1 MRTILLRFCYCLL
14 AALMVCATASVAVP
28 FPTNMDLL
36 VETMA
41 SAVDE
46 SLARI
51 EMPDDA
57 ATAPLLVVAQSKHD
71 ANWMVEHLLANRLLT
86 RGFSVTL
93 DSTTVQPTSM
103 RLSYRVLDLGIS
115 AHSGLRG
122 SKVSRQ
128 GRVTLALRLSDE
140 GDDVVH
146 WQDEI
151 TRTQRDQIPKN
162 QLAILQHDQFKFA
175 KTELEEQTWSK
186 FVEPVIVST
195 VLGGLIYLFFSNR

>member
-1 MRTILLRFCYCLL
+1 MRTILLRSCYRLL
-14 AALMVCATASVAVP
+14 VALMVCATASAAVP

-36 VETMA
+36 VETVA

-93 DSTTVQPTSM
+93 DSTAAQPTSM
-103 RLSYRVLDLGIS
+103 RLSYRVLDLGVS

-122 SKVSRQ
+122 SEVSRQ

-140 GDDVVH
+140 RDDVVH

-151 TRTQRDQIPKN
+151 TRTQRDRIPKK

>member
-1 MRTILLRFCYCLL
+1 MKTISLRICYRLW
-14 AALMVCATASVAVP
+14 AALTIGATALAAVP

-36 VETMA
+36 VETVA

-46 SLARI
+46 SLRRV

-57 ATAPLLVVAQSKHD
+57 ASAPLLVVAQSKHD

-93 DSTTVQPTSM
+93 DSTAVQPTSM

-115 AHSGLRG
+115 AYSGLRG
-122 SKVSRQ
+122 SEVSRQ
-128 GRVTLALRLSDE
+128 GQVTLALRLSDE
-140 GDDVVH
+140 RDDVVR

-151 TRTQRDQIPKN
+151 TRTQRDRIPKK
-162 QLAILQHDQFKFA
+162 QLDLLQHDQFKFA

>member
-1 MRTILLRFCYCLL
+1 MGTILLRVCHYLL
-14 AALMVCATASVAVP
+14 VALMVCTTASVAVP

-36 VETMA
+36 VETVA

-71 ANWMVEHLLANRLLT
+71 ANWMVEHLLANRLLA

-93 DSTTVQPTSM
+93 DSTVAQSTSM
-103 RLSYRVLDLGIS
+103 RLSYRVLDLGVS

-122 SKVSRQ
+122 SEVNRQ

-140 GDDVVH
+140 RDDVVH

-151 TRTQRDQIPKN
+151 TRIQRDRVPKK
-162 QLAILQHDQFKFA
+162 QLDLLQHDQFKFA
-175 KTELEEQTWSK
+175 TTELEEQTWSK

>member
-1 MRTILLRFCYCLL
+1 MRTVLLGVCYRLL
-14 AALMVCATASVAVP
+14 AALMVCATASGAAP

-36 VETMA
+36 VETVA
-41 SAVDE
+41 SAVE
-46 SLARI
+46 ASLTRI
-51 EMPDDA
+51 EMPTNA

-71 ANWMVEHLLANRLLT
+71 ANWMIEHLLANRLLT

-93 DSTTVQPTSM
+93 DSTASQPMSM
-103 RLSYRVLDLGIS
+103 RLSYRVLDLGVS
-115 AHSGLRG
+115 AHAGLRG
-122 SKVSRQ
+122 SAVRRQ

-140 GDDVVH
+140 RDDVVH

-151 TRTQRDQIPKN
+151 TRTQRDRIPKK
-162 QLAILQHDQFKFA
+162 QLAMLQHDQFKFA
-175 KTELEEQTWSK
+175 KTELEAQTWSK

>member
-1 MRTILLRFCYCLL
+1 
-14 AALMVCATASVAVP
+14 MVCAPAAVAAP

-36 VETMA
+36 VETVG

-46 SLARI
+46 SLARL
-51 EMPDDA
+51 EMPADA
-57 ATAPLLVVAQSKHD
+57 AMAPLLVVAQSKHD

-93 DSTTVQPTSM
+93 DSTAAQPASL
-103 RLSYRVLDLGIS
+103 RLSYRVLDLGVA

-122 SKVSRQ
+122 SQVRRQ

-140 GDDVVH
+140 RDNVIH

-151 TRTQRDQIPKN
+151 TRTQRDRIPKK
-162 QLAILQHDQFKFA
+162 QLAMLQHDQFKFA
-175 KTELEEQTWSK
+175 ETELEEQTWSK
-186 FVEPVIVST
+186 FVEPVIVT
-195 VLGGLIYLFFSNR
+195 AVLGGLIQLFFSNR

>member
-1 MRTILLRFCYCLL
+1 MRTILLRSCYRLL
-14 AALMVCATASVAVP
+14 AALMLCVTASAAAP

-36 VETMA
+36 VETVA

-93 DSTTVQPTSM
+93 DSTGVQPTSM

-122 SKVSRQ
+122 SAVSRQ

-140 GDDVVH
+140 RDDVVH

-151 TRTQRDQIPKN
+151 TRMQHDRIPKN
-162 QLAILQHDQFKFA
+162 QLDILQHDQFKFA
-175 KTELEEQTWSK
+175 TTELEEQTWNK

>member
-1 MRTILLRFCYCLL
+1 MRTILLRICYRLL
-14 AALMVCATASVAVP
+14 AALMICATASAAIP

-36 VETMA
+36 AETVA
-41 SAVDE
+41 SAVNE
-46 SLARI
+46 SLGRI
-51 EMPDDA
+51 EIPADA
-57 ATAPLLVVAQSKHD
+57 ASAPLLVVAQSKHD
-71 ANWMVEHLLANRLLT
+71 ANWMVEHLLANRLLA

-93 DSTTVQPTSM
+93 DSTAAQPASM
-103 RLSYRVLDLGIS
+103 RLSYRLLDLGVS
-115 AHSGLRG
+115 AYSGLRG

-140 GDDVVH
+140 RDDVVH

-151 TRTQRDQIPKN
+151 TRTQRDQIPKK
-162 QLAILQHDQFKFA
+162 QLDILQHDQFKFA
-175 KTELEEQTWSK
+175 ETELEEQTWSK

>member
-1 MRTILLRFCYCLL
+1 MRTILLRSCYRLL
-14 AALMVCATASVAVP
+14 VALMVCATASAAVP

-36 VETMA
+36 VETVA

-51 EMPDDA
+51 EMSDDA

-93 DSTTVQPTSM
+93 DSTAAQPTSM
-103 RLSYRVLDLGIS
+103 RLSYRVLDLGVS

-140 GDDVVH
+140 RDDVVH

-151 TRTQRDQIPKN
+151 TRTQRDQIPKK

>member
-1 MRTILLRFCYCLL
+1 MRTILLRACYRLL

-36 VETMA
+36 VETVA
-41 SAVDE
+41 SAVNE

-51 EMPDDA
+51 EMPGDA

-93 DSTTVQPTSM
+93 DSTAAQPTSM
-103 RLSYRVLDLGIS
+103 RLSYRVLDLGVS

-122 SKVSRQ
+122 SEVSRQ

-140 GDDVVH
+140 RDDVVH

-151 TRTQRDQIPKN
+151 TLTQRDRIPKK

>member
-151 TRTQRDQIPKN
+151 TRTQRDRIPKN